1 VGIWVHYQ
9 VTVHKL
15 CPINTDAF
23 KHVPEIG
30 ICIEKCQ
37 NNFNVKLRY
46 VLFGKETCYKGN
58 SVLCA
63 RAGSSK
69 F

>member
-1 VGIWVHYQ
+1 MG
-9 VTVHKL
+9 
-15 CPINTDAF
+15 AF

-30 ICIEKCQ
+30 ICIENCHNKY
-37 NNFNVKLRY
+37 NVKLKY
-46 VLFGKETCYKGN
+46 VSFGKETCCKGN

-63 RAGSSK
+63 QAGSFK